1 MNYYSI
7 AGSCLLSILVPL
19 NFAVGCY
26 VQFFQEK
33 GRKKSI
39 YIFYIIVFVFAF
51 IGMIIC
57 TIRKTDPYVPF
68 ILMGGTVV
76 AIIQSHVSYRKMDE
90 RNVILNDLEMFIK
103 LIKILFGVLLIVIP
117 HWDFFESIILVETGI
132 EVKNACYI
140 IYTFWGLEEII
151 INLTYLRKR

>member
-26 VQFFQEK
+26 VLFFHEK
-33 GRKKSI
+33 GKKTSI
-39 YIFYIIVFVFAF
+39 FIYDIFVFAVALV
-51 IGMIIC
+51 GMIIC
-57 TIRKTDPYVPF
+57 INRKTDPYVPF
-68 ILMGGTVV
+68 IIIGGAVV
-76 AIIQSHVSYRKMDE
+76 AIIQSHVSYRKVDK
-90 RNVILNDLEMFIK
+90 RNDCLNDLEMFIK
-103 LIKILFGVLLIVIP
+103 KIKLLFGVFLIIMP
-117 HWDFFESIILVETGI
+117 HCDFFESAILVEAGI
-132 EVKNACYI
+132 EVKIACYI